1 MVQTIEIELFINS
14 NTTTSQIKIYAYVTG
29 HAQGMFCDSKT
40 QLIKF
45 TDWQRGWKS
54 PLNNLQTRLKKQKSI
69 AESEMDF
76 P

>member
-40 QLIKF
+40 QLIKLL
-45 TDWQRGWKS
+45 TDKE
-54 PLNNLQTRLKKQKSI
+54 
-69 AESEMDF
+69 AEKVPWTIYRPD
-76 P
+76 